1 MFFEENKIFET
12 ILNKETSQAFH
23 LYKAI
28 RKETY
33 SASQSDHI
41 SRVNFPLSPIIAEDV
56 YLLTK
61 RPLPVICKFFFS

>member
-33 SASQSDHI
+33 SGSQSDHI
-41 SRVNFPLSPIIAEDV
+41 SRVNFPLSNNCWRCLFINQKTITSH
-56 YLLTK
+56 L
-61 RPLPVICKFFFS
+61 